1 MRRIFTRD
9 FVTRIMFL
17 MSGVFLISLGIFF
30 FINSRMGSN
39 PITVLMNGLSQTL
52 GLTVGQTSFL
62 INGGIIFSLLIFTGK
77 KFGIGTIL
85 HAVFVGLFLD
95 LLFIVFGTV
104 TPALMPLRFLMML
117 AAPVFIGSGIALY
130 VSTEMGE
137 GAIEALMML
146 LKNKTNLSLK
156 SIRVFIDIVFGTVG
170 VILGATFGIG
180 TIIGAFAIGP
190 VTQFVFGYVERIK
203 AHN

>member
-1 MRRIFTRD
+1 MRRIFNRD

-30 FINSRMGSN
+30 FINSRMGSD
-39 PITVLMNGLSQTL
+39 PITVLVNGLSQTL
-52 GLTVGQTSFL
+52 GLSVGQASFL
-62 INGGIIFSLLIFTGK
+62 INGGIILSLLIFTGR

-104 TPALMPLRFLMML
+104 TPVLLPLRFMMLL
-117 AAPVFIGSGIALY
+117 AAPVFIGSGIAIY
-130 VSTEMGE
+130 VSAEMGE
-137 GAIEALMML
+137 GAIEALMMF
-146 LKNKTNLSLK
+146 LKDKTNFSLK
-156 SIRVFIDIVFGTVG
+156 AVKVVMDIVFGVVG

-190 VTQFVFGYVERIK
+190 ITQFVFGQVERIK